1 MKKVELQYTHI
12 HACTHTH
19 IIYIATQFKLDR
31 THAWHLAMHAKID
44 YVKHLS
50 FRALVFALDMC
61 ILYYVRVHLS
71 PLFPLI
77 TFVVKMMYL
86 QIICQHEALQIL
98 ETIKQK
104 ALQLA
109 CKQVKYGSTEV
120 FHIFPM
126 ELKTCTD
133 KL

>member
-1 MKKVELQYTHI
+1 MRLSVKKATANSVSRRLQKYLDMTNILQYPEEEF
-12 HACTHTH
+12 AR
-19 IIYIATQFKLDR
+19 FD
-31 THAWHLAMHAKID
+31 
-44 YVKHLS
+44 
-50 FRALVFALDMC
+50 FLVC
-61 ILYYVRVHLS
+61 GPYLS